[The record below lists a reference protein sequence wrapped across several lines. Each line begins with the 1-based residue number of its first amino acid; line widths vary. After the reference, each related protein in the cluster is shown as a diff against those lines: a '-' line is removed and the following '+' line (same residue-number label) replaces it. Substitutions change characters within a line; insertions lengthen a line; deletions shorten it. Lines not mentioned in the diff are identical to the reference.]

1 MGFDQQSFSTALDK
15 NLIQIKHVVSLIVLN
30 LTPFKEPDPVVSAYS
45 IVQRLMCTF
54 EQWKQNYYDCINSY
68 WHSLK

>member
-45 IVQRLMCTF
+45 TVQRLMCTF
-54 EQWKQNYYDCINSY
+54 EQKKQYYYDCINSY
-68 WHSLK
+68 WHS